1 MQSAL
6 RSIPSEAAVPGGAAR
21 QRLHGAGLGLRRGQL
36 SALQAESD
44 GIDFFEV
51 APENWIDVGGKFGR
65 AFRALTERIPLV
77 CHGLSLS
84 LGGPDPIDEVFVE
97 RVARFL
103 KSQQAA
109 LYSEH
114 LSACTDGGHLYDLMP
129 LPFTETMVRHVA
141 DRIARVQDRIGARMA
156 VENSS
161 YYTPLRTDLR
171 ELDFVNAVLERADC
185 LMLLDVNNVYV
196 NSVNHGYDAKA
207 FIAGI
212 PSSRIA
218 YLHVAGHDRE
228 APDFIVDTHGAA
240 VDEAVWQLLEFTY
253 RQHGRIPTL
262 LERDFNLPPLAVL
275 KDELSRTRALQG
287 SAHDQSQTARA

>member
-1 MQSAL
+1 MMQSARL
-6 RSIPSEAAVPGGAAR
+6 AFAAETGPRAR
-21 QRLHGAGLGLRRGQL
+21 LPRLSGAGLGLRRGQL
-36 SALQAESD
+36 PALQAD
-44 GIDFFEV
+44 PADIDFFEV

-65 AFRALTERIPLV
+65 AFRALTERIPLI

-84 LGGPDPIDEVFVE
+84 LGGPDPLDEVFVE

-103 KSQQAA
+103 KTHDAV

-129 LPFTETMVRHVA
+129 LPFTEHMVQHVA
-141 DRIARVQDRIGARMA
+141 DRVRRVQDRIGARMA

-161 YYTPLRTDLR
+161 YYTPLSTALS

-196 NSVNHGYDAKA
+196 NSVNHGYDPQAY
-207 FIAGI
+207 IAGI
-212 PSSRIA
+212 PSDRIA
-218 YLHVAGHDRE
+218 YLHLAGHDRE

-240 VDEAVWQLLEFTY
+240 VDEAVWKLLDFTY
-253 RQHGRIPTL
+253 RQHGPVPTL
-262 LERDFNLPPLAVL
+262 LERDFNLPPLAEL
-275 KDELSRTRALQG
+275 KQELVRIRGLQEPQRTPLA
-287 SAHDQSQTARA
+287 ATA